1 MEPDKLITDARA
13 RIIGGEPSASVR
25 YFLVSNGFSDM
36 AADAIIDEF
45 DLERGRELRKTG
57 VRSILIG
64 TVLIVVSVF
73 MFWVLVRHPFPRTG
87 GISTMDAIEGA
98 AASLPLGL
106 YGIWMLGKGIS
117 SVIRSQSGKKT

>member
-13 RIIGGEPSASVR
+13 RIVGGEPPASVHN
-25 YFLVSNGFSDM
+25 FLVSNGFSDM

-45 DLERGRELRKTG
+45 SLERGRALRKTG

-73 MFWVLVRHPFPRTG
+73 MFWVLVRQPFPRTG

-117 SVIRSQSGKKT
+117 SVIRPQSGKKT